1 MIKQIE
7 CGVQNE
13 SNQNFINP
21 RFLCNIQD
29 VTNLQSIRKVT
40 LELIYQEYQVIYQE
54 YQVIYF
60 VYQIRKLLY

>member
-7 CGVQNE
+7 CGVQNG

-29 VTNLQSIRKVT
+29 VTNLQSICKVT